1 MRAFHHRLSSGLSVR
16 VIPDTAVYH
25 DGHPIISYSY
35 SVFMDGKSKLPPST
49 TPHAPGIPRDFIN
62 HPDYMGFIAF
72 EEPGR
77 LFTYAGYGDRPLT
90 AEESEELIEF
100 LSHIRDN
107 PSFWRLP
114 TGGF

>member
-1 MRAFHHRLSSGLSVR
+1 MRALHYRLSSGLSVR
-16 VIPDTAVYH
+16 VIPDTSVYH

-35 SVFMDGKSKLPPST
+35 SVFMDGKSKLPSVAS
-49 TPHAPGIPRDFIN
+49 PHAPGIPHDFIT

-72 EEPGR
+72 EEPGK
-77 LFTYAGYGDRPLT
+77 LFMYAGYGERHLT

-107 PSFWRLP
+107 PNLWRSS
-114 TGGF
+114 TGEF